1 MIYQN
6 YRTFHLSS
14 KNTHTNRRFV
24 FDLFAGCGGLSTGLE
39 TAGFSP
45 ALVCEL
51 DKDALGSYLLNRHSI
66 LGGQEFR
73 DIKNLHFNNIDE
85 LTTDVVKSV
94 KSYLEEIDCGLVFSG
109 KNGSNLDLICGGPPC
124 QGYSGIGHRRSYGV
138 EKKDLPSNQL
148 YAKMAAFIENIRP
161 KIFLFE
167 NVKGILSGRWT
178 SEGRKGEIWEDVRS
192 RFRQIEGYQVRWALV
207 HAKHYGVPQNRPRVL
222 LVGIREDVILQAG
235 LDIEADVECAIK
247 CGFLPQPSGV
257 APHPI
262 ELLSDLIDPSVA
274 KSLLTQTFPDDF
286 ATRKYPEEPLTDI
299 QKALRTLPSGEILGQ
314 GAEITEHEYSKHSPH
329 IVNKF
334 KYMLENDGEIP
345 ETLKTKKFAQRVIPK
360 YWGDNGPSITATS
373 LADDYVHFSQPRSFT
388 VREWARLQM
397 FPDWYQFAGKRTTG
411 GIRRA
416 GNPRAGIFDRET
428 PKYTQIGNAVP
439 VGLASKVGAHLQG
452 ILNLAES

>member
-1 MIYQN
+1 MNDIN
-6 YRTFHLSS
+6 S
-14 KNTHTNRRFV
+14 KARPRYI

-39 TAGFSP
+39 IAGFSP

-51 DKDALGSYLLNRHSI
+51 DKDAIGSYLLNRHSK
-66 LGGQEFR
+66 LGDQAFSEMSE
-73 DIKNLHFNNIDE
+73 LHFNDINE
-85 LTTDVVKSV
+85 LTKEVVGQV
-94 KSYLEEIDCGLVFSG
+94 KQKLTNLDIGLNFNLEH
-109 KNGSNLDLICGGPPC
+109 GSNLDLICGGPPC
-124 QGYSGIGHRRSYGV
+124 QGYSGIGHRRSYSV

-148 YAKMAAFIENIRP
+148 YAKMATFIENVRP
-161 KIFLFE
+161 KLFLFE

-178 SEGRKGEIWEDVRS
+178 SEGRKGEIWEDVRA

-235 LDIEADVECAIK
+235 LNIEADMECAIK
-247 CGFLPQPSGV
+247 CGFLPEPAGV
-257 APHPI
+257 PPHPI
-262 ELLSDLIDPSVA
+262 ELLSDLIDPSVT
-274 KSLLTQTFPDDF
+274 KSLLTQKFPEDF
-286 ATRKYPEEPLTDI
+286 ATRQYPEEPSTEI
-299 QKALRTLPSGEILGQ
+299 QKILRTLPNGEVLGR
-314 GAEITEHEYSKHSPH
+314 GATVTEHEYSKHSPH
-329 IVNKF
+329 IVTKF
-334 KYMLENDGEIP
+334 KHMLENDGEIP
-345 ETLKTKKFAQRVIPK
+345 ESMKTKKFAQRVVPK

-373 LADDYVHFSQPRSFT
+373 LADDYVHFVQPRSFT

-439 VGLASKVGAHLQG
+439 VGLASKVGSHIQG